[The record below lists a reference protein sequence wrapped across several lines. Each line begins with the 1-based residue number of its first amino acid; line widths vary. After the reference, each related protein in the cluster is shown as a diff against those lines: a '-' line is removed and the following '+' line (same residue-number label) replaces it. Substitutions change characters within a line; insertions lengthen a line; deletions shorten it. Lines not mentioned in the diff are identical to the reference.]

1 MRVFAVHIYAQFHH
15 FLNRNTIMIHRIIDL
30 IKGFLSKKVE
40 QAIFQEKSNKR
51 FFSIVEL

>member
-1 MRVFAVHIYAQFHH
+1 
-15 FLNRNTIMIHRIIDL
+15 MIHRIIDL